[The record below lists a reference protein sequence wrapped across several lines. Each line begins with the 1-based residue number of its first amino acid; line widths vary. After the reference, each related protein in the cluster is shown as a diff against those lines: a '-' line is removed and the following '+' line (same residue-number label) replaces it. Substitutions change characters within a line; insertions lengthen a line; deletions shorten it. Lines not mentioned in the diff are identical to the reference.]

1 MNEQAQILQGIK
13 NEIENLEEDLKQA
26 KIDYADI
33 ELDSNDWHCK
43 TDRKIKCKVIEGK
56 IEILW
61 KMEKCVQGVF
71 TETLARV

>member
-13 NEIENLEEDLKQA
+13 NEIETLEEDLKQA

-43 TDRKIKCKVIEGK
+43 TDRKIKCKVLEGK
-56 IEILW
+56 IEVLW
-61 KMEKCVQGVF
+61 KMEKFIQGVF
-71 TETLARV
+71 TEMLARV

>member
-1 MNEQAQILQGIK
+1 MYEQTKILEGIK
-13 NEIENLEEDLKQA
+13 NEIGNLEEDLKQA
-26 KIDYADI
+26 KIEYADI

-56 IEILW
+56 IEVLW
-61 KMEKCVQGVF
+61 KMEKFIQGVF